1 MAKIQDVAKLFIHF
15 SNELEN
21 NQNIKSFSMTQLRL
35 QKLLYLAQGF
45 YLGKHNK
52 ELFSDNLIAWKYG
65 PVSVAIY
72 RKYLK
77 YGSDKICEDESFDV
91 NKCFNN
97 EEIDFLYKFFIQ
109 YVTTATSKLVTI
121 AHAPNSPWNNTNQGG
136 EIDKTEMQ
144 CYFKK
149 QKLETF
155 NNTNGYVCDYVPERT
170 IDGIMIWPIED
181 DEDDEWYD
189 DQDNGMDT
197 VES

>member
-1 MAKIQDVAKLFIHF
+1 MKTHKLMYFLQRESLIQTDTVLF
-15 SNELEN
+15 EEP
-21 NQNIKSFSMTQLRL
+21 
-35 QKLLYLAQGF
+35 F
-45 YLGKHNK
+45 YV
-52 ELFSDNLIAWKYG
+52 WKFG

-109 YVTTATSKLVTI
+109 YATTATSKLVTI
-121 AHAPNSPWNNTNQGG
+121 AHAPNSPWNNTNQDGD
-136 EIDKTEMQ
+136 IDKTEMQ

-189 DQDNGMDT
+189 DQDSGMDT